1 MRTELVA
8 LSKGVKLIIA
18 LAVSALTLAFGGI
31 CRAAEAEKTP
41 GIFSGLPESITAQSQ
56 DQAIDPTVSRAR
68 FVTIDWNAVN
78 EMDGTGQKQAAGES
92 VLILNLFDDAIFKVV
107 LDRREVRS
115 KKSAIWLGHI
125 EGIDKSQV
133 TLVIEESVMAGN
145 IRLPGAYF
153 QVRYVGPDDLHSVRQ
168 IDESHFPPEGQPL
181 LVDTSRSATTQD
193 SRIAATDDGS
203 TFDVMVVYTPAAR
216 AAAGGT
222 TAMQALIDLAVA
234 ETNTAYSRS
243 AVIPRLRLVHQEEV
257 SYSESGDF
265 STDLNRLT
273 NPSDG
278 FMDNVH
284 TLRNVYGADLVSL
297 IIEGT
302 SLCGLGWLMTT
313 ESNSF
318 QTFAFSVVARICA
331 TGNFT
336 FGHELGHNMGLQ
348 HDRMDA
354 PSDGVFPFSHGY
366 VDIPNSFRDI
376 MGVQPASC
384 PGCIRI
390 QNFSNPNVTFN
401 GHPTGVS
408 QASPDSADAAA
419 SLNATRFTVANWR
432 SEVAG
437 AIVAAVLPGSRS
449 VQVGATAT
457 AFATIINVG
466 SVTATACSL
475 SLLTSLPV
483 TFAYQTTDPATN
495 QVTGA
500 PNTPV
505 NIAAGAAQSYVF
517 ALTPSATVA
526 PTDVQL
532 SFDCTNTDLAPI
544 NVGLNTLL
552 LSASTSAVP
561 DIVALAAT
569 LTNDG
574 IVNTPGAG
582 GTGVFS
588 VATVNVG
595 VQGLISATADT
606 GATSLPLT
614 VSLCETNPATGQ
626 CISAIGGSVTTT
638 INANATLTFG
648 IFVQG
653 NGNVPFDP
661 AANRVFVRFNS
672 GGVTRGSTSVA
683 VRTQ

>member
-1 MRTELVA
+1 MA
-8 LSKGVKLIIA
+8 LSKRVRLIIA
-18 LAVSALTLAFGGI
+18 IAVGVLKLAYGDI
-31 CRAAEAEKTP
+31 CRAAEAEERP
-41 GIFSGLPESITAQSQ
+41 GIFSGLPDSLTAQAK
-56 DQAIDPTVSRAR
+56 DRVIDPTVSRAR
-68 FVTIDWNAVN
+68 FVTVNWNAMN
-78 EMDGTGQKQAAGES
+78 DGDATSQKQAAGES
-92 VLILNLFDDAIFKVV
+92 GLIVNLFDDAIFRAV

-115 KKSAIWLGHI
+115 KSVIWLGHI

-133 TLVIEESVMAGN
+133 TLVIEDAVMAGN

-153 QVRYVGPDDLHSVRQ
+153 QVRYVGPGLHSVRQ
-168 IDESHFPPEGQPL
+168 IDESHFPPEGEPIQI
-181 LVDTSRSATTQD
+181 DTARSETAQD
-193 SRIAATDDGS
+193 IGITATDDGS
-203 TFDVMVVYTPAAR
+203 RFDVMVVYTPAAR

-222 TAMQALIDLAVA
+222 TAMQALINLAVA

-257 SYSESGDF
+257 SYTESGDF

-273 NPSDG
+273 NSSDG

-284 TLRNVYGADLVSL
+284 ALRNTYGADLVSL

-318 QTFAFSVVARICA
+318 QALAFSVVARICA
-331 TGNFT
+331 TGNFS

-348 HDRMDA
+348 HDRMNTS
-354 PSDGVFPFSHGY
+354 SDGVFPFSHGY

-384 PGCIRI
+384 PSCIRI

-401 GHPTGVS
+401 GHPTGIS
-408 QASPDSADAAA
+408 QVSPDSADAAA

-432 SEVAG
+432 SEVEG
-437 AIVAAVLPGSRS
+437 AIVAAVLPSSRS
-449 VQVGATAT
+449 VQVGTTAT
-457 AFATIINVG
+457 AFATIISAG
-466 SVTATACSL
+466 SVTATACGI
-475 SLLTSLPV
+475 SLLTSLPA
-483 TFAYQTTDPATN
+483 TFMYQTTDPATN
-495 QVTGA
+495 QLTGA

-505 NIAAGAAQSYVF
+505 NIAAGVAQSYVF
-517 ALTPSATVA
+517 ALTPSAPVV

-532 SFDCTNTDLAPI
+532 SFDCTNTDPAPI

-552 LSASTSAVP
+552 LSASATPVP
-561 DIVALAAT
+561 DIVALGAT
-569 LTNDG
+569 LSNDG
-574 IVNTPGAG
+574 IVNIPGTN
-582 GTGVFS
+582 GTGAFA

-595 VQGLISATADT
+595 ATEAITASADT

-626 CISAIGGSVTTT
+626 CISGIGSTVTTT
-638 INANATLTFG
+638 INANATPTFG

-661 AANRVFVRFNS
+661 ALNRIFVRFKDS
-672 GGVTRGSTSVA
+672 GAVTRGSTSVA